1 MKSKVFVSVI
11 IFLLNLCNVYSQDSS
26 VKFLIQS
33 DGTMLTEDGKGYQI
47 IIFDGESQEEIFNKL
62 IIGVTAIFV
71 DPKSVISTVENQL
84 ISISGVRGIQRDV
97 GGLWGNSMVYFHYV
111 IKIHIKEGRVKVDSP
126 SFSLL
131 SFDSGYIQDDIPGWL
146 VAQKIFTKDGQPNKK
161 KEIYYDFYNRV
172 NESFSSLINQI
183 LNYSASNEE
192 W

>member
-1 MKSKVFVSVI
+1 MKSKVFLSVI

-84 ISISGVRGIQRDV
+84 ISISGVRGIQRDL
-97 GGLWGNSMVYFHYV
+97 GGLWGNSMV
-111 IKIHIKEGRVKVDSP
+111 
-126 SFSLL
+126 
-131 SFDSGYIQDDIPGWL
+131 
-146 VAQKIFTKDGQPNKK
+146 
-161 KEIYYDFYNRV
+161 
-172 NESFSSLINQI
+172 
-183 LNYSASNEE
+183 
-192 W
+192 